1 MEKFKAYRV
10 FQENNQ
16 IHGKIVRESLNDL
29 GAGDVVIRAAYS
41 SINFKDALAATGR
54 GKILKQFPLNAGI
67 DVAGTVVTS
76 ESPQIKVGTEVLVT
90 GCGLGESHDGG
101 YAEFARVPA
110 DWVIPV
116 PAGLSLKETMIL
128 GTAGFTAAL
137 CVHRLQVNDQTP
149 DKGPIVVTGAS
160 GGVGTLA
167 VNMLASAGYEVVAV
181 SSKVEHYDFLRMLG
195 AQTVCSI
202 EQLNL
207 GSKPLEAGR
216 FGGAIDNVGGDVLG
230 RILPAIRLWGNV
242 ASVGL
247 AAGAGFEA
255 TVMPFILRGV
265 SILGIS
271 STNCPLPLRKT
282 LWQRMAQDL
291 KPNHLAKILTT
302 TVDLEHMEPVFE
314 AMLSRKTIGRTLVT
328 CS

>member
-1 MEKFKAYRV
+1 MEQFKAYRV
-10 FQENNQ
+10 FQENNRVQ
-16 IHGKIVRESLNDL
+16 GKLVTESLSDL

-41 SINFKDALAATGR
+41 SINFKDALAATGK

-67 DVAGTVVTS
+67 DVAGTVVAS
-76 ESPQIKVGTEVLVT
+76 ESPQIKVGDEVLVT
-90 GCGLGESHDGG
+90 GCGLGENHDGG
-101 YAEFARVPA
+101 YAEYVRVPSA
-110 DWVIPV
+110 WVIPV
-116 PAGLSLKETMIL
+116 PAGLTLKETMIL

-149 DKGPIVVTGAS
+149 DMGPIVVTGAS

-167 VNMLASAGYEVVAV
+167 VNMLASAGYEVIAV
-181 SSKVEHYDFLRMLG
+181 SRKVEHYDFLKTLG

-202 EQLNL
+202 EELNL

-230 RILPAIRLWGNV
+230 RLLPAIRLWGNV

-247 AAGAGFEA
+247 AAGAGFET

-265 SILGIS
+265 SLLGIS

-282 LWQRMAQDL
+282 LWQRMAKDL
-291 KPNHLAKILTT
+291 KPKHLAEIHTT
-302 TVDLEHMEPVFE
+302 TVDLEHLDPVFE

-328 CS
+328 CT